1 MEAKNGGMNMI
12 RKIPFSNHEE
22 WLQIRRGFIG
32 GSDAGA
38 VVGLDE
44 YKSPYSLWAEKTGR
58 IPPFEG
64 NITTKV
70 GAYLEEL
77 VAQMFTDET
86 GKKVRK
92 HNFTMVNDL
101 FPWACANVDRLVN
114 GEKAILEIKTSNS
127 FPVMRQ
133 CRNGEFP
140 ARWWAQVCHYLAVTE
155 LKKAYLAVLIGCRD
169 FMVFELDRDEAEI
182 SALVGAERDF
192 WQLIQNDTPPAP
204 DGSEP
209 TTEAIKTIYSDSGK
223 NVVDLFPMAAQLD
236 QYTALSGQIKELEAL
251 RDEATNCIKAYI
263 GDACGGECDRY
274 KVTWK
279 SSTRRTF
286 DSERFMRDNPEL
298 DLSSYYKEIHTR
310 KFRVIEQKEA

>member
-1 MEAKNGGMNMI
+1 MI

-77 VAQMFTDET
+77 VAQMFTEEI

-182 SALVGAERDF
+182 SALMDAERDF
-192 WQLIQNDTPPAP
+192 WEHVQTDTPPAQ
-204 DGSEP
+204 DGSTA
-209 TTEAIKTIYSDSGK
+209 TTDAIKTIYKESGE
-223 NVVDLFPMAAQLD
+223 NVVDLSPMAARLD
-236 QYTALSGQIKELEAL
+236 QYKSLSQQIKELEAM
-251 RDEATNCIKAYI
+251 RDEAANRIKAYM
-263 GDACGGECDRY
+263 GEAWGGECDRY
-274 KVTWK
+274 KVIWK
-279 SSTRRTF
+279 SDKRRTF
-286 DSERFMRDNPEL
+286 DSKRFAKENPTL
-298 DLSSYYKEIHTR
+298 DLSSYYKETSVR
-310 KFRVIEQKEA
+310 TFRVIEQKEA

>member
-1 MEAKNGGMNMI
+1 MNMI

-77 VAQMFTDET
+77 VAQMFTEEI

-155 LKKAYLAVLIGCRD
+155 LKKAYLAILIGCRD

-182 SALVGAERDF
+182 SALMDAERDF
-192 WQLIQNDTPPAP
+192 WEHVQTDTPPAQ
-204 DGSEP
+204 DGSTA
-209 TTEAIKTIYSDSGK
+209 TTDAIKTIYKESGE
-223 NVVDLFPMAAQLD
+223 NVVDLSPMAARLD
-236 QYTALSGQIKELEAL
+236 QYKALSQQIKELEAM
-251 RDEATNCIKAYI
+251 RDEAANRIKAYM
-263 GDACGGECDRY
+263 GEAWGGECDRY
-274 KVTWK
+274 KVIWK
-279 SSTRRTF
+279 SDKRRTF
-286 DSERFMRDNPEL
+286 DSKRFAKENPTL
-298 DLSSYYKEIHTR
+298 DLSSYYKETSVR
-310 KFRVIEQKEA
+310 TFRVIEQKDA

>member
-1 MEAKNGGMNMI
+1 MGGMNMI

-77 VAQMFTDET
+77 VAQMFTEET

-140 ARWWAQVCHYLAVTE
+140 ARWWAQVCHYLAVTGLE
-155 LKKAYLAVLIGCRD
+155 KAYLAVLIRCRELKI
-169 FMVFELDRDEAEI
+169 FELERDNAEI
-182 SALVGAERDF
+182 AALMEAERDF
-192 WQLIQNDTPPAP
+192 WQLVQSDTPPAI
-204 DGSEP
+204 DGSTA
-209 TTEAIKTIYSDSGK
+209 TTDAIKTIYKESGET
-223 NVVDLFPMAAQLD
+223 VVDLFPLAARLD
-236 QYTALSGQIKELEAL
+236 QYTALSQQIKELEAM
-251 RDEATNCIKAYI
+251 RDEAANRIKAYM
-263 GDACGGECDRY
+263 GEAWGGECDRY
-274 KVTWK
+274 KVIWK
-279 SSTRRTF
+279 SDKRRTF
-286 DSERFMRDNPEL
+286 DSKRFAKENPTL
-298 DLSSYYKEIHTR
+298 DLSSYYKETSVR
-310 KFRVIEQKEA
+310 TFRVIEQKEA